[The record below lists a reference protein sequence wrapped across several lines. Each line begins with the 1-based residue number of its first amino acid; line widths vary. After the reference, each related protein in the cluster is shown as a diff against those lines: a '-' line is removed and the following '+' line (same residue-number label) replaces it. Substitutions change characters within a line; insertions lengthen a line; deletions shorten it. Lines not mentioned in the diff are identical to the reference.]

1 MGDSIS
7 SKISRGGGG
16 PSKKSISV
24 YIYINFYGFSVQKA
38 NVEIVLMELHH

>member
-24 YIYINFYGFSVQKA
+24 YILIFMVFLCRRQMMLKLS
-38 NVEIVLMELHH
+38 

>member
-16 PSKKSISV
+16 PSKKSISL
-24 YIYINFYGFSVQKA
+24 YILLFFMVFLCRRQMLKLS
-38 NVEIVLMELHH
+38 

>member
-7 SKISRGGGG
+7 SKITCGGGG

-24 YIYINFYGFSVQKA
+24 YINFDCFSVQKS
-38 NVEIVLMELHH
+38 NDVEIVLMELHH

>member
-24 YIYINFYGFSVQKA
+24 YIYILIFMVFLCRRQMMLKLS
-38 NVEIVLMELHH
+38 

>member
-7 SKISRGGGG
+7 SKISPGGGG

-24 YIYINFYGFSVQKA
+24 YFNFHGFSLQKSNGA
-38 NVEIVLMELHH
+38 EIVLMELHH

>member
-16 PSKKSISV
+16 PSKKSISL
-24 YIYINFYGFSVQKA
+24 YIYIYYFLRFFCAEGKC
-38 NVEIVLMELHH
+38 